1 MVTWLVT
8 TYQAGHAGF
17 DQLAAYAGIAAVI
30 YGMLAVAVD
39 LGGQAVFYTI
49 AAIIK
54 FIDEWKAEKDAKAV
68 ERVSSNPELWSKPFE
83 MLRTRATPT
92 GKPPMLS
99 DATGRKRARSFS
111 KLQAVLPPGY

>member
-68 ERVSSNPELWSKPFE
+68 ERVSSNPELLE
-83 MLRTRATPT
+83 QANRNAQNAGNTNREAA
-92 GKPPMLS
+92 
-99 DATGRKRARSFS
+99 DAKRRNRR
-111 KLQAVLPPGY
+111 